1 MLSLFDKTGR
11 EISDQTQ
18 YFNNPTYLG
27 EPWCSG
33 WGICKEMYK
42 AANET
47 SGSEMEEEQY
57 DKLFLVLE
65 EPQGGY
71 TVPPPSVNHTPSTSS
86 LQRFAPPKSDKE
98 VEAARKASM
107 PKKTRNDMDY
117 CMRIWMEWK
126 ECRNIKTETTAMT
139 KVELNEALCRFVVEI
154 RKKDGSEYPPNNVH
168 HIYCGIM
175 RYLRTEGQP
184 QINFFSDRSFIHFR
198 EVLDSEMK

>member
-18 YFNNPTYLG
+18 YCDNPTCLG

-33 WGICKEMYK
+33 WDICKEMYK
-42 AANET
+42 AANEM

-86 LQRFAPPKSDKE
+86 LHLFNPAQPINQWFTTSSAQPTGPANSALHHRRAT
-98 VEAARKASM
+98 
-107 PKKTRNDMDY
+107 KK
-117 CMRIWMEWK
+117 
-126 ECRNIKTETTAMT
+126 
-139 KVELNEALCRFVVEI
+139 
-154 RKKDGSEYPPNNVH
+154 
-168 HIYCGIM
+168 
-175 RYLRTEGQP
+175 
-184 QINFFSDRSFIHFR
+184 
-198 EVLDSEMK
+198 

>member
-33 WGICKEMYK
+33 WGISKEMYK
-42 AANET
+42 AANEM

-57 DKLFLVLE
+57 DELFLVLE

-86 LQRFAPPKSDKE
+86 LQPVQSSSTHQSVVHDFLSSAALRTALCTTEARQRSRGCKKSQHAQEDKE
-98 VEAARKASM
+98 RYGLLHENMDGVERMQK
-107 PKKTRNDMDY
+107 Y
-117 CMRIWMEWK
+117 
-126 ECRNIKTETTAMT
+126 
-139 KVELNEALCRFVVEI
+139 
-154 RKKDGSEYPPNNVH
+154 
-168 HIYCGIM
+168 
-175 RYLRTEGQP
+175 
-184 QINFFSDRSFIHFR
+184 
-198 EVLDSEMK
+198 

>member
-18 YFNNPTYLG
+18 YCDNPTCLG

-42 AANET
+42 AANEM

-57 DKLFLVLE
+57 DELFLVLE

-86 LQRFAPPKSDKE
+86 LQPVQSSLTRQSVVPAQPMGPANS
-98 VEAARKASM
+98 ALHHRRAT
-107 PKKTRNDMDY
+107 KK
-117 CMRIWMEWK
+117 
-126 ECRNIKTETTAMT
+126 
-139 KVELNEALCRFVVEI
+139 
-154 RKKDGSEYPPNNVH
+154 
-168 HIYCGIM
+168 
-175 RYLRTEGQP
+175 
-184 QINFFSDRSFIHFR
+184 
-198 EVLDSEMK
+198 